1 MKTTTLPNR
10 AKSGVKF
17 TAILIMYTLILTM
30 IFITWQS
37 SGFGPISIG
46 LAIGCFIG
54 VMRETSMRMKYKK
67 ALKAGDL

>member
-1 MKTTTLPNR
+1 MTTFPNR

-17 TAILIMYTLILTM
+17 AAILIMYTMILTM

-37 SGFGPISIG
+37 SAPGPISIG
-46 LAIGCFIG
+46 LAIGCVIG

-67 ALKAGDL
+67 AVKAGEV

>member
-1 MKTTTLPNR
+1 MKTFPNR
-10 AKSGVKF
+10 ARSGVKF
-17 TAILIMYTLILTM
+17 TATLIMYTMILTM

-37 SGFGPISIG
+37 SEPGPISIG

-67 ALKAGDL
+67 AVKAGEV